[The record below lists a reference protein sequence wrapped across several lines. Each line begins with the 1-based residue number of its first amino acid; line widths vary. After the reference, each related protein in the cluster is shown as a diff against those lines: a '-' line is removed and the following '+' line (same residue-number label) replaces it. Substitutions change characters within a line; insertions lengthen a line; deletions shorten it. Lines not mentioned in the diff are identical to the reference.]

1 MKQKKGEPFS
11 VEGYSVPLNSRDKI
25 NQKFFLHITHDINEK
40 KNILKKLR
48 DAQKELKSITT
59 MIPEIRL
66 WSLTEKKKSI
76 NMIKRSS
83 EIIKDSEDKYRN
95 ILENIQ
101 EGYFELDLNGNF
113 VFFNNAFSMILGY
126 SNEELIGLHYE
137 KIMDSNAIKSFTQ
150 ILEAFRRSNEFR
162 ETTGDANLEKFLRF
176 IAV

>member
-1 MKQKKGEPFS
+1 
-11 VEGYSVPLNSRDKI
+11 
-25 NQKFFLHITHDINEK
+25 
-40 KNILKKLR
+40 
-48 DAQKELKSITT
+48 
-59 MIPEIRL
+59 
-66 WSLTEKKKSI
+66 
-76 NMIKRSS
+76 MIKRSS